1 MIKTEEQLK
10 RDVRELAFSIVD
22 MITDYVD
29 SKDYDE
35 SEEATVVTNTI
46 LMLTSF
52 PLEYVSPSDRPR
64 IIEMFSDFAREQ
76 MTAFNVH
83 LRKENHEGN

>member
-1 MIKTEEQLK
+1 MTMIEEQLK

-22 MITDYVD
+22 MITDYID
-29 SKDYDE
+29 NKDYDE

-52 PLEYVSPSDRPR
+52 PLEFVPPSKRAE
-64 IIEMFSDFAREQ
+64 IIELFSDFSRRQ
-76 MTAFNVH
+76 MDAFNKH
-83 LRKENHEGN
+83 LRKENNEGN